1 MSDLKIKIGAYDA
14 KTRSVPVT
22 FTSGDIRHMR
32 SVNAVLKDDGAYD
45 KAATKTRVD
54 EVARGVAH
62 KIGLG
67 VLTVPVVEEA
77 ATEAADSATA
87 E

>member
-1 MSDLKIKIGAYDA
+1 MSDLKIKIGAFDA
-14 KTRSVPVT
+14 NTRSVPVT
-22 FTSGDIRHMR
+22 FTSGEIKHER
-32 SVNAVLKDDGAYD
+32 SVNAVLKADGAYD

-67 VLTVPVVEEA
+67 VLTAPVVEEA
-77 ATEAADSATA
+77 ATSEADSATA

>member
-1 MSDLKIKIGAYDA
+1 MSDLKIKIGAFDA
-14 KTRSVPVT
+14 NTRSVPVT
-22 FTSGDIRHMR
+22 FTSGDIKHMR
-32 SVNAVLKDDGAYD
+32 SVNAVLTDNGAYD
-45 KAATKTRVD
+45 KAAMKARVD

-77 ATEAADSATA
+77 ATQAAVSAIA

>member
-1 MSDLKIKIGAYDA
+1 MSDLKIKIGAFDA
-14 KTRSVPVT
+14 NTRSVPVT
-22 FTSGDIRHMR
+22 FTSGDIKHER
-32 SVNAVLKDDGAYD
+32 SVNAVLKEDGAYD
-45 KAATKTRVD
+45 KAATKARVD

-67 VLTVPVVEEA
+67 VLTAPVVEEA
-77 ATEAADSATA
+77 ATQAADSAIA

>member
-1 MSDLKIKIGAYDA
+1 MSDLKIKIGAFDA
-14 KTRSVPVT
+14 NTRSVPVT
-22 FTSGDIRHMR
+22 FTSGDIKHMR
-32 SVNAVLKDDGAYD
+32 SVNAVLKDGGVYD
-45 KAATKTRVD
+45 KAATKARVD

-67 VLTVPVVEEA
+67 VLTMPVVEEA
-77 ATEAADSATA
+77 ATSDADSATA

>member
-1 MSDLKIKIGAYDA
+1 MPDLKIKIGAFDA
-14 KTRSVPVT
+14 NTRSVPVT
-22 FTSGDIRHMR
+22 FTSGDIKHER
-32 SVNAVLKDDGAYD
+32 SVNAVLKDDGTFD
-45 KAATKTRVD
+45 KAATKARVD

-67 VLTVPVVEEA
+67 VLTAPVGEEP
-77 ATEAADSATA
+77 ATSDADSATA

>member
-14 KTRSVPVT
+14 TTRSVPVT
-22 FTSGDIRHMR
+22 FTSGEIKHMR
-32 SVNAVLKDDGAYD
+32 SVNAVLKGDGAYD
-45 KAATKTRVD
+45 KAATKARVD

-67 VLTVPVVEEA
+67 VLTMPVVEDT
-77 ATEAADSATA
+77 ATQAADSAIA

>member
-14 KTRSVPVT
+14 TTRSVPVT
-22 FTSGDIRHMR
+22 FTSGDIKHMR

-45 KAATKTRVD
+45 KAATKARVD

-67 VLTVPVVEEA
+67 VLTMPVVEEA
-77 ATEAADSATA
+77 ATSEADSATA

>member
-14 KTRSVPVT
+14 TTRSVPVT
-22 FTSGDIRHMR
+22 FTSGEIKHLR
-32 SVNAVLKDDGAYD
+32 SVNAVLKDDGGYD
-45 KAATKTRVD
+45 KAATKARVD

-67 VLTVPVVEEA
+67 VLTMPVVEEA
-77 ATEAADSATA
+77 AMSDADSATA